1 MKVALARGGLAI
13 GVALASAGM
22 AHAQVSIN
30 VNSSF
35 PSDIQGGA
43 PSATLQQAATF
54 AWQEFIA
61 LNWPALSGQRDT
73 ADNNQKFGGGNGG
86 PLVWQTFRSKVE
98 IFNIINDAPPGYS
111 ASAPDLGY
119 NTAPTD
125 YYYRGRT
132 VPNCP
137 TQTVPTSP
145 AWINLDETTQ
155 IELDQMFAGGPAIT
169 GTSNTL
175 PQLIRFAVKANH
187 VEYEYIA
194 DPKNQ
199 YYIPD
204 NALPARTNNIK
215 AYTAN
220 PPVAPTPP
228 FISFPAGTVEIKSAW
243 RPLNSNDNPAHFH
256 TQTVRFYENSG
267 DNGNGPACYYEQ
279 QWGLIALHI
288 IQKTPTAPAFIYATF
303 EQAENIRQ
311 PNGTPVEDADGN
323 IVNPISGAAPT
334 TPAMTYMDSPTAPKV
349 SISGVCTPNFNLYFK
364 DNAKDPGLTGG
375 GALCVNQRYEPIPSD
390 VIAVNQAAHQ
400 AITAYDTAQGVTN
413 SPWPFYKLVSV
424 QPQPFD
430 VTTISPTD
438 PVHGAAVFFQAN
450 IVVETNYTLQQ
461 FQGRI
466 ATSAGGAGAPTAVV
480 SPGVPPPNVVTP
492 NGSGTGTSAPSG
504 IGPAPSV
511 VGVNMGGCM
520 GCHGNAQVS
529 KGSDFSFILAEG
541 PTPAPET
548 PSVLDG
554 GASAAQREE
563 SAALREKYLNLFV
576 PRK

>member
-1 MKVALARGGLAI
+1 MKVALARGGLAVCI
-13 GVALASAGM
+13 GLASAGM
-22 AHAQVSIN
+22 AHAQVAIN
-30 VNSSF
+30 VNSTF
-35 PSDIQGGA
+35 PSDIPNGA
-43 PSATLQQAATF
+43 TNATLQQAAEF

-61 LNWPALSGQRDT
+61 LNWPAKAGQRDT
-73 ADNNQKFGGGNGG
+73 PDGGQNFGSGSG

-98 IFNIINDAPPGYS
+98 IFNIIKDAPPGYS

-125 YYYRGRT
+125 YYYRGRP

-137 TQTVPTSP
+137 TQTAPASP

-169 GTSNTL
+169 DASNTS

-194 DPKNQ
+194 NPKNQ
-199 YYIPD
+199 YYLPN
-204 NALPARTNNIK
+204 NAQPARNNNIK

-256 TQTVRFYENSG
+256 TQTVRFYENK
-267 DNGNGPACYYEQ
+267 GNHGTACYFEQ

-311 PNGTPVEDADGN
+311 SNGTPVEDADGN
-323 IVNPISGAAPT
+323 VVNPISGAAAT
-334 TPAMTYMDSPTAPKV
+334 TPAMTYADSPTAPKV
-349 SISGVCTPNFNLYFK
+349 SVSGPACTTTNNNQLYFK

-375 GALCVNQRYEPIPSD
+375 GAICVNARYEPIPSD

-400 AITAYDTAQGVTN
+400 AITAYDTAQGVTG
-413 SPWPFYKLVSV
+413 SPWPYYKLVSV

-430 VTTISPTD
+430 STKISPTD

-466 ATSAGGAGAPTAVV
+466 STSAGGAGAPTAEV

-492 NGSGTGTSAPSG
+492 PPSGTG
-504 IGPAPSV
+504 V

-541 PTPAPET
+541 LTPAPET
-548 PSVLDG
+548 PSALDG
-554 GASAAQREE
+554 GASAAQRKE
-563 SAALREKYLNLFV
+563 SVALREKYLNLFV
-576 PRK
+576 PKK

>member
-1 MKVALARGGLAI
+1 MRMFWRSALALLFCFVSGNLVR
-13 GVALASAGM
+13 
-22 AHAQVSIN
+22 AQVTIN
-30 VNSSF
+30 VNSTF
-35 PSDIQGGA
+35 PSDIAGGA
-43 PSATLQQAATF
+43 QNATLQQAAAF

-61 LNWPALSGQRDT
+61 LNWPALAGQRDT
-73 ADNNQKFGGGNGG
+73 PDNGQKFGAGSG

-98 IFNIINDAPPGYS
+98 IFNVTNSGTPPGYS
-111 ASAPDLGY
+111 ASASDFGY
-119 NTAPTD
+119 NATPPA
-125 YYYRGRT
+125 YYYRGQL
-132 VPNCP
+132 VPACP
-137 TQTVPTSP
+137 GQVTPASP

-169 GTSNTL
+169 NTPNTA

-194 DPKNQ
+194 KNQ
-199 YYIPD
+199 YF
-204 NALPARTNNIK
+204 LPAKVSTPAGNNIK

-243 RPLNSNDNPAHFH
+243 RPLNSQDNPAHFH
-256 TQTVRFYENSG
+256 VQTVRFYENKG
-267 DNGNGPACYYEQ
+267 KNNVPCYYEQ
-279 QWGLIALHI
+279 KWGLIALHI

-323 IVNPISGAAPT
+323 LVNPIPGAAAT
-334 TPAMTYMDSPTAPKV
+334 SPAMTYKDSKTAPKV
-349 SISGVCTPNFNLYFK
+349 SVSGPFCTPTNNLYFK
-364 DNAKDPGLTGG
+364 DNAKDAGLTGG
-375 GALCVNQRYEPIPSD
+375 GAICVNQRYEAIPAD
-390 VIAVNQAAHQ
+390 VIAVNKAAHA
-400 AITAYDTAQGVTN
+400 AIAAYDSAQGVAN
-413 SPWPFYKLVSV
+413 SPWPYYKLVSV

-430 VTTISPTD
+430 VSKISPTD

-466 ATSAGGAGAPTAVV
+466 STSQGGAGAPTAEV
-480 SPGVPPPNVVTP
+480 SRGVPPPNVVTP
-492 NGSGTGTSAPSG
+492 SPNGPG
-504 IGPAPSV
+504 V

-541 PTPAPET
+541 FTRAPET
-548 PSVLDG
+548 PSALG
-554 GASAAQREE
+554 GAEA
-563 SAALREKYLNLFV
+563 AALRQKYLKLFT
-576 PRK
+576 RSK